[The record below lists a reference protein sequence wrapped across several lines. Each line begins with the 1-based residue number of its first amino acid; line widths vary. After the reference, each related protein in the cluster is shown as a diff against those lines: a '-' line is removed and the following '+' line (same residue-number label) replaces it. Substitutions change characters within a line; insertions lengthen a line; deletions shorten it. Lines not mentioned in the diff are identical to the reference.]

1 MRNTPLSFV
10 IERIKIPV
18 LATVLL
24 AFWSCSNPDA
34 NTNALQAKV
43 DSLNKQVAQIYKPG
57 LGEFMLGIQIHHAK
71 LYFAGK
77 NQNWKLADFEM
88 GEIKEAVD
96 DIKKYCTDR
105 PEVKSLSIL
114 YPALDSVNNAIK
126 LKSLHHFETRA
137 GCHRHGSGDGIY
149 PHGLVG
155 DCKQAKY
162 RRYGGNCAPPG
173 WNTQLVLSGRC
184 RRHGG

>member
-1 MRNTPLSFV
+1 MKNTPPNILKKGIGSLFIVVLV
-10 IERIKIPV
+10 IT
-18 LATVLL
+18 LAACTN
-24 AFWSCSNPDA
+24 SN
-34 NTNALQAKV
+34 TTILQAKV
-43 DSLNKQVAQIYKPG
+43 DSLNKQVAQAYKPG
-57 LGEFMLGIQIHHAK
+57 LGEFMSGIQVHHAK

-126 LKSLHHFETRA
+126 LKSLHHFETSFLFLTQSCNS
-137 GCHRHGSGDGIY
+137 CHQNTNHAFNVIKVPDT
-149 PHGLVG
+149 
-155 DCKQAKY
+155 
-162 RRYGGNCAPPG
+162 PPF
-173 WNTQLVLSGRC
+173 NNQDFKVK
-184 RRHGG
+184 

>member
-1 MRNTPLSFV
+1 MKNTPLTTLRKCIVPMLIV
-10 IERIKIPV
+10 ILV
-18 LATVLL
+18 VTFTACTN
-24 AFWSCSNPDA
+24 SN
-34 NTNALQAKV
+34 TTILQAKI
-43 DSLNKQVAQIYKPG
+43 DSLNQQVAQAYKPG
-57 LGEFMLGIQIHHAK
+57 LGEFMSGIQVHHAK

-126 LKSLHHFETRA
+126 EKSLHSFETSFLFLTNSCNS
-137 GCHRHGSGDGIY
+137 CHKNTNHGFNVIKVPDT
-149 PHGLVG
+149 
-155 DCKQAKY
+155 
-162 RRYGGNCAPPG
+162 PPF
-173 WNTQLVLSGRC
+173 NNQDFKVK
-184 RRHGG
+184 